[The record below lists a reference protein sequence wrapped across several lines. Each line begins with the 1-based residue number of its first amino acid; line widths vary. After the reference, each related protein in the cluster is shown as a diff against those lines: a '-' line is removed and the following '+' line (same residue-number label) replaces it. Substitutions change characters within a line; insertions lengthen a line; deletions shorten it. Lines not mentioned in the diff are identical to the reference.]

1 MNKTPIA
8 AVTAALVASMALA
21 PSAGAEPAPVDV
33 APTPHLT
40 APALDAEGALVPLA
54 APVGTVIDVAALP
67 LFAEAQW
74 LPMPAWQWA
83 SPFLTGVEICS
94 PFGKPVTVVPGG
106 PLDVPPVEGEVPP
119 ADALPP
125 VEGEVPP
132 ADAPPVAPAADVIE
146 APTSDVQ
153 HTILVPGDGGN
164 PQGWTSTVSFAP
176 YASLNDSIGAL
187 HQYKRYI
194 EACPEVSPDAKTRND
209 GGIARNDPTAAHG
222 LLVTHNYYMSLF
234 AVATETGVVEVAL
247 TRPADAPQA
256 DLAYSPSNIVAALRG
271 ANVRPVPAP

>member
-1 MNKTPIA
+1 MNKTRIA
-8 AVTAALVASMALA
+8 AVAAALVASVALA
-21 PSAGAEPAPVDV
+21 PSAWAEPAPVDV
-33 APTPHLT
+33 SPTPHLS
-40 APALDAEGALVPLA
+40 APAVDAEGALVPLA

-74 LPMPAWQWA
+74 LPVPTWQWA

-94 PFGKPVTVVPGG
+94 PFGQPVKVVPGG
-106 PLDVPPVEGEVPP
+106 PLDVPPVETPP
-119 ADALPP
+119 AEVDP
-125 VEGEVPP
+125 VTVS
-132 ADAPPVAPAADVIE
+132 ILE

-153 HTILVPGDGGN
+153 HTVMVPGDGGN
-164 PQGWTSTVSFAP
+164 PQGWTVTLSFAP

-187 HQYKRYI
+187 HQYKRYV
-194 EACPEVSPDAKTRND
+194 EACPEVNPTAKTRND

-222 LLVTHNYYMSLF
+222 LLVTHNYYLSLF

-247 TRPADAPQA
+247 TRPTDAPQV
-256 DLAYSPSNIVAALRG
+256 DLAYSPSSIIAALRG